1 MWGWLG
7 QLGNGLKKVGTGLK
21 DGANKIT
28 HLGGGPDGN
37 AGAPGVEMPTP
48 TFQRPQV
55 PAPGSVGAD
64 FDQGA
69 STYSPSPVNFGS
81 APSEV
86 SPPHAPYQRPES
98 TAVPLKPT
106 WDPIGSVL
114 PDPMTTPSPYGMR
127 PPYANA
133 GEERE
138 FSRMPPPSTPTPS
151 LISSRPPALAPGPDP
166 SSIASP
172 VFTRQT
178 GPTREQTPIPQLPG
192 HPGDP
197 RPYDPTTAAKYNFV
211 MSHAKHNADGS
222 YLDPADKEHG
232 GGFKRDWK
240 SIGKN
245 FALGARQSVNQ
256 TMRNNPHASTGAILG
271 SALGGGLGGG
281 ATAAISP
288 EMGYENE
295 FDQMH
300 APQMEADQ
308 QRVFTRG
315 QQQHQQDQ
323 QSADLE
329 YKRTMTKKAEH
340 DMQSEKARDRYMTLP
355 GGGIYDT
362 QDQYFVREPAEQQP
376 KTVSPHWLQTKTGQ
390 WFDANNPANA
400 ELLKQG
406 VPPANAP
413 GRLINVSP
421 GGVLI
426 DPESKQPV
434 FSNPSKGRGGGD
446 GKSPGGAAGKKIA
459 TVDDVRAYAS
469 QKGISE
475 SEAHV
480 AFQRKGYTVK

>member
-37 AGAPGVEMPTP
+37 AGAPGAEMPAP
-48 TFQRPQV
+48 TFQRPQM
-55 PAPGSVGAD
+55 PAPGSVGAG
-64 FDQGA
+64 FDPGA
-69 STYSPSPVNFGS
+69 SHLSTSVNPGDI
-81 APSEV
+81 PGQVE
-86 SPPHAPYQRPES
+86 RP
-98 TAVPLKPT
+98 A
-106 WDPIGSVL
+106 L
-114 PDPMTTPSPYGMR
+114 PQAQYVR
-127 PPYANA
+127 PRLDQA
-133 GEERE
+133 GAGA
-138 FSRMPPPSTPTPS
+138 MWAPPPT
-151 LISSRPPALAPGPDP
+151 LAPGPDP
-166 SSIASP
+166 SNIASP

-211 MSHAKHNADGS
+211 MSHAKHNAGGS

-308 QRVFTRG
+308 QRTFTRG

-340 DMQSEKARDRYMTLP
+340 DMQSEKARDRYMTIP
-355 GGGIYDT
+355 GGGVYDT
-362 QDQYFVREPAEQQP
+362 QDQYWVREPAEQQP
-376 KTVSPHWLQTKTGQ
+376 KTLSPHWLQTKTGQ

-434 FSNPSKGRGGGD
+434 FSNPSKGRGGGG

-469 QKGISE
+469 EKGISE
-475 SEAHV
+475 SDAHA
-480 AFQRKGYTVK
+480 AFQRRGYTVK